1 MSPVTTP
8 RVPAGV
14 YDGNGESLSKE
25 VGPRGL
31 RVNTIS
37 PGPVGIDLWLGGNGV
52 AASVARASGQ
62 NPDPIAEHA
71 AADSVTGR
79 FTRPDEIADLVLLL
93 AGDRAGNVT
102 GSNFT
107 IDGGLVT
114 TLRGQWAF
122 SYSTRCPRLSK
133 NWSNIHIGWQGAK
146 FAQCGNR
153 HELSGVV

>member
-1 MSPVTTP
+1 
-8 RVPAGV
+8 
-14 YDGNGESLSKE
+14 
-25 VGPRGL
+25 
-31 RVNTIS
+31 VNTIS
-37 PGPVGIDLWLGGNGV
+37 PGPVATDLWLGANGV

-114 TLRGQWAF
+114 TL
-122 SYSTRCPRLSK
+122 
-133 NWSNIHIGWQGAK
+133 
-146 FAQCGNR
+146 
-153 HELSGVV
+153 